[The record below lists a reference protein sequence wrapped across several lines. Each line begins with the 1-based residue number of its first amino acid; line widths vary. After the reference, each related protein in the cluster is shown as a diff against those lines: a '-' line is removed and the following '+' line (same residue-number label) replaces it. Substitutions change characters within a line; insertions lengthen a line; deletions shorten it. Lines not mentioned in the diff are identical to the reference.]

1 MSFGDEEPNER
12 RELGSD
18 RLASDTEPCPAG
30 PELSSCSRC
39 GLPFGHQPNHCGDFT
54 GGDIFPGG
62 SLADRV
68 ACRDRELGNVRA
80 LLRGSTRQLERIMQ
94 SLNDLLEVLS

>member
-1 MSFGDEEPNER
+1 MRKDKDEGH
-12 RELGSD
+12 ELGSGGVARD
-18 RLASDTEPCPAG
+18 TDPSDLR
-30 PELSSCSRC
+30 PELSSCARC
-39 GLPFGHQPNHCGDFT
+39 GLPFGTQPNHCGDFT

-80 LLRGSTRQLERIMQ
+80 LLRGSTRQLERIMH